1 MCAHLVWVGGAAAQ
15 AIYNA
20 GLALFVHNQHHTTLL
35 LHTDTRTPYTHTNPS
50 TSAAGSP
57 VGPLLMP
64 CTLPALPLLAA
75 GYPKVCMLTPA
86 PSLPFPCCSCWQ
98 QAILGDQA
106 LLRSLEFVLRE
117 PGQPLAADHPA
128 AGQALGAWL
137 RGVGDLPRLLLQVRR
152 GVRGRTE
159 GVSYQY
165 HARVCVM
172 FQGGDTCCWQC

>member
-1 MCAHLVWVGGAAAQ
+1 LGTGAAAQ
-15 AIYNA
+15 AITMQA
-20 GLALFVHNQHHTTLL
+20 SPCLWLCTTLHCYYTRIPAP
-35 LHTDTRTPYTHTNPS
+35 HTDTHTNPS
-50 TSAAGSP
+50 TST
-57 VGPLLMP
+57 VGPLLTPCTLPAPPLLAAGYPRICMLTP
-64 CTLPALPLLAA
+64 CTLPALP
-75 GYPKVCMLTPA
+75 
-86 PSLPFPCCSCWQ
+86 FWCSCWQ

-106 LLRSLEFVLRE
+106 LLRSLVFGLQE

-165 HARVCVM
+165 HARVCVT
-172 FQGGDTCCWQC
+172 FQGG